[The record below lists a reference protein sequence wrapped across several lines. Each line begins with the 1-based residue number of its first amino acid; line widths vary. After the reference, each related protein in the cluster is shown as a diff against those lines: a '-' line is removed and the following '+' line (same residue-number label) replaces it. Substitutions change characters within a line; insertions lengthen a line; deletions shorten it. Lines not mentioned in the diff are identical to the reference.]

1 MIYIPDTVWQ
11 SLEVETAL
19 TDMAALK
26 DDALKDALKDMA
38 ALKDA
43 ALKDALT
50 DMAALRD
57 AALRDALQ
65 GGPSLTIGWGK
76 V

>member
-1 MIYIPDTVWQ
+1 
-11 SLEVETAL
+11 
-19 TDMAALK
+19 
-26 DDALKDALKDMA
+26 MA

-43 ALKDALT
+43 VLTDALT

-57 AALRDALQ
+57 AALTDALQ

>member
-1 MIYIPDTVWQ
+1 
-11 SLEVETAL
+11 
-19 TDMAALK
+19 
-26 DDALKDALKDMA
+26 MA

-43 ALKDALT
+43 ILTDALT
-50 DMAALRD
+50 DMATLTD
-57 AALRDALQ
+57 ATLTDALQ